1 MGARNICGCMKIDKP
16 AEEEAGDRAK
26 RDNGGDDAERGT
38 ILVGRECRHGGK
50 AKIIGFPLLPMI

>member
-1 MGARNICGCMKIDKP
+1 MGACHIRGRVKIDKP
-16 AEEEAGDRAK
+16 AEEEAGDRAE
-26 RDNGGDDAERGT
+26 RNNGGDNAERGS